1 MQEIRKFLRRET
13 KEFKRKTIK
22 LDSQMKDP
30 KLEEAKK
37 NMKKK
42 FDEWLITLN
51 EFFSNKLYRQVIREI
66 EDKKNN
72 YLLISKTEFWKL
84 KLLKAKS
91 ILKIIAR
98 KMTKHHKEVIL
109 ENSIQNFSLKFWF
122 NQIFMSLEELCLE
135 FRFDINSHM
144 DPNSKEIL
152 SAIQSLAEAHLEFI
166 YYLSVFSIGTGE
178 IMPLLT
184 YISNADKLIQF
195 SNLLLNPEVYDLY
208 LDILLIKIKILIE
221 NCNYIPAIE
230 TLGIF
235 FKIFFKDIIF
245 YIDFE
250 VPLTSESI
258 NSSNKIE
265 KKKNFN
271 LCNVIQKLIMAYYLR
286 GVISE
291 HLGFYKNA
299 IKAYQQC
306 RWFSNIFMFNF
317 NKPIFKFFRN
327 MEKIYITYNEVFEE
341 IQEQFEKRNKN
352 NKNTFDK
359 KGKSHKILYLKKR
372 GLNKSMISMKSKN
385 FFLTNR
391 KIKRNDRYSS
401 GKSIIS
407 EKQLVRALNNIG
419 KRLYKEDENRNN
431 NIFDKFGTND
441 FVLSTIGM
449 VNNLLSTPFR
459 EVLRKMKKVEVTK
472 PIEEI
477 SYLINKTLAIKRR
490 NEFKEEME
498 KKSKSKSKKNP
509 HKLHRNKSTFTDM
522 SSVMNKNMNEFEA
535 SIKYNIKLVS
545 KKDSNKNEN
554 GKDNNRY
561 EVSTSNAV
569 RTKFMLSSIK
579 TNKYKNTNKS
589 TLINYNKVDKYSPD
603 KDVFSKSLT
612 CKKKYLDSFFEK
624 ELLFQ
629 KKLLKLKSSDMERV
643 TMDDYNPQQIV
654 KSAEQDFNIIKCFA
668 ESKNAKKNLMN
679 LVRNNELKN
688 WELMYKNKGRMRT
701 NRRMNLLNL
710 NSLNNFMKIHH
721 INQIRVKY
729 EPDNAAKNNDEKTK
743 LLTLECAKLEEM
755 QNECLMKKEMLRKE
769 ILGYKT
775 KKVNI

>member
-30 KLEEAKK
+30 KLEEDKK
-37 NMKKK
+37 KMKKK

-178 IMPLLT
+178 VMPLLT

-341 IQEQFEKRNKN
+341 IQEQFEKKNKN

-391 KIKRNDRYSS
+391 KIKINDRYSS
-401 GKSIIS
+401 GKSVIS

-509 HKLHRNKSTFTDM
+509 HKLHRNKSTFTDI

>member
-1 MQEIRKFLRRET
+1 MQEIKKFLRRET

-30 KLEEAKK
+30 KLEEDKK
-37 NMKKK
+37 KMKKK

-178 IMPLLT
+178 VMPLLT

-341 IQEQFEKRNKN
+341 IQEQFEKKNKN

-359 KGKSHKILYLKKR
+359 KGKSHRILYLKKR

-385 FFLTNR
+385 FFLSNR

-401 GKSIIS
+401 GKSVIS
-407 EKQLVRALNNIG
+407 EKQLVRVLNNIG

-509 HKLHRNKSTFTDM
+509 HKLHRNKSTFTDI

>member
-1 MQEIRKFLRRET
+1 MQEIKKFLRRET

-178 IMPLLT
+178 VMPLLT

-341 IQEQFEKRNKN
+341 IQEQFEKKNKN
-352 NKNTFDK
+352 NKINFDK
-359 KGKSHKILYLKKR
+359 KGKSHRILYLKKR

-385 FFLTNR
+385 FFLSNR

-401 GKSIIS
+401 GKSVIS
-407 EKQLVRALNNIG
+407 EKQLVKVLNNIG

-509 HKLHRNKSTFTDM
+509 HKLHRNKSTFTDI

-535 SIKYNIKLVS
+535 SIKYNIKLVP

-612 CKKKYLDSFFEK
+612 SKKRYLDSFFEK

-679 LVRNNELKN
+679 LVRSNELKN

>member
-30 KLEEAKK
+30 KLEEDKK
-37 NMKKK
+37 KMKKK

-178 IMPLLT
+178 VMPLLT

-291 HLGFYKNA
+291 HLGFYKNS

-341 IQEQFEKRNKN
+341 IQEQFEKKNKN
-352 NKNTFDK
+352 NKINFDK
-359 KGKSHKILYLKKR
+359 KGKSHRILYLKKR

>member
-30 KLEEAKK
+30 KLEEDKK
-37 NMKKK
+37 KMKKK

-178 IMPLLT
+178 VMPLLT

-341 IQEQFEKRNKN
+341 IQEQFEKKNKN
-352 NKNTFDK
+352 NKINFDK
-359 KGKSHKILYLKKR
+359 KGKSHRILYLKKR

-509 HKLHRNKSTFTDM
+509 HKLHRNKSTFTDI

-612 CKKKYLDSFFEK
+612 CKKRYLDSFFEK

>member
-30 KLEEAKK
+30 KLEEDKK
-37 NMKKK
+37 KMKKK

-391 KIKRNDRYSS
+391 KIKINDRYSS
-401 GKSIIS
+401 GKSVIS
-407 EKQLVRALNNIG
+407 EKQLVKVLNNIG

-509 HKLHRNKSTFTDM
+509 HKLHRNKSTFTDI

-654 KSAEQDFNIIKCFA
+654 KSAERDFNIIKCFA

-679 LVRNNELKN
+679 LVRSNELKN

>member
-178 IMPLLT
+178 VMPLLT

-341 IQEQFEKRNKN
+341 IQEQFEKKNKN

-359 KGKSHKILYLKKR
+359 KGKSHRILYLKKR

-385 FFLTNR
+385 FFLSNR

-401 GKSIIS
+401 GKSVIS
-407 EKQLVRALNNIG
+407 EKQLVKVLNNIG

-509 HKLHRNKSTFTDM
+509 HKLHRNKSTFTDI

-612 CKKKYLDSFFEK
+612 CKKRYLDSFFEK

-679 LVRNNELKN
+679 LVRSNELKN

>member
-30 KLEEAKK
+30 KLEEDKK
-37 NMKKK
+37 KMKKK

-235 FKIFFKDIIF
+235 FKVK
-245 YIDFE
+245 
-250 VPLTSESI
+250 
-258 NSSNKIE
+258 
-265 KKKNFN
+265 
-271 LCNVIQKLIMAYYLR
+271 
-286 GVISE
+286 ISE

-341 IQEQFEKRNKN
+341 IQEQFEKKNKN
-352 NKNTFDK
+352 NKINFDK
-359 KGKSHKILYLKKR
+359 KGKSQRILYLKKR

-535 SIKYNIKLVS
+535 SIKYNIKLVP
-545 KKDSNKNEN
+545 KKDSNKNEK

-679 LVRNNELKN
+679 LVRSNELKN
-688 WELMYKNKGRMRT
+688 WELMY
-701 NRRMNLLNL
+701 L
-710 NSLNNFMKIHH
+710 
-721 INQIRVKY
+721 
-729 EPDNAAKNNDEKTK
+729 
-743 LLTLECAKLEEM
+743 
-755 QNECLMKKEMLRKE
+755 
-769 ILGYKT
+769 
-775 KKVNI
+775 

>member
-1 MQEIRKFLRRET
+1 MQEIKKFLRRET

-30 KLEEAKK
+30 KLEEDKK
-37 NMKKK
+37 KMKKK

-72 YLLISKTEFWKL
+72 YLLISETEFWKL

-98 KMTKHHKEVIL
+98 KMTKHHKEIIL

-178 IMPLLT
+178 VMPLLT

-291 HLGFYKNA
+291 HLGFYKNS

-401 GKSIIS
+401 VKSIIS

-535 SIKYNIKLVS
+535 SIKYNIKFLYS
-545 KKDSNKNEN
+545 LKNISYI
-554 GKDNNRY
+554 NNR
-561 EVSTSNAV
+561 
-569 RTKFMLSSIK
+569 F
-579 TNKYKNTNKS
+579 
-589 TLINYNKVDKYSPD
+589 
-603 KDVFSKSLT
+603 
-612 CKKKYLDSFFEK
+612 
-624 ELLFQ
+624 
-629 KKLLKLKSSDMERV
+629 
-643 TMDDYNPQQIV
+643 
-654 KSAEQDFNIIKCFA
+654 
-668 ESKNAKKNLMN
+668 
-679 LVRNNELKN
+679 
-688 WELMYKNKGRMRT
+688 
-701 NRRMNLLNL
+701 LN
-710 NSLNNFMKIHH
+710 
-721 INQIRVKY
+721 
-729 EPDNAAKNNDEKTK
+729 
-743 LLTLECAKLEEM
+743 
-755 QNECLMKKEMLRKE
+755 
-769 ILGYKT
+769 
-775 KKVNI
+775 

>member
-1 MQEIRKFLRRET
+1 
-13 KEFKRKTIK
+13 
-22 LDSQMKDP
+22 MKDQ
-30 KLEEAKK
+30 KLEEDKK
-37 NMKKK
+37 KMKKK

-178 IMPLLT
+178 VMPLLT

-341 IQEQFEKRNKN
+341 IQEQFEKKNKN
-352 NKNTFDK
+352 NKINFDK
-359 KGKSHKILYLKKR
+359 KGKSQRILYLKKR

-509 HKLHRNKSTFTDM
+509 HKLHRNKSTFTDI
-522 SSVMNKNMNEFEA
+522 SSMMNKNMNEFEA
-535 SIKYNIKLVS
+535 SIKYNIKLVP
-545 KKDSNKNEN
+545 KKDSNKNEK

>member
-30 KLEEAKK
+30 KLEEDKK
-37 NMKKK
+37 KMKKK

-178 IMPLLT
+178 VMPLLT

-291 HLGFYKNA
+291 HLGFYKNS

-359 KGKSHKILYLKKR
+359 KGKSHRILYLKKR

-407 EKQLVRALNNIG
+407 EKQLVKVLNNIG

-509 HKLHRNKSTFTDM
+509 HKLHRNKSTFTDI

>member
-30 KLEEAKK
+30 KLEEDKK
-37 NMKKK
+37 KMKKK

-341 IQEQFEKRNKN
+341 IQEQFEKKNKN
-352 NKNTFDK
+352 NKINFDK
-359 KGKSHKILYLKKR
+359 KGKSHRILYLKKR

-401 GKSIIS
+401 VKSIIS

>member
-178 IMPLLT
+178 VMPLLT

-341 IQEQFEKRNKN
+341 IQEQFEKKNKN

-359 KGKSHKILYLKKR
+359 KGKSHRILYLKKR

-385 FFLTNR
+385 FFLSNR

-401 GKSIIS
+401 GKSVIS
-407 EKQLVRALNNIG
+407 EKQLVKVLNNIG

-509 HKLHRNKSTFTDM
+509 HKLHRNKSTFTDI

-535 SIKYNIKLVS
+535 SIKYNIKFVS

-612 CKKKYLDSFFEK
+612 SKKRYLDSFFEK

-679 LVRNNELKN
+679 LVRSNELKN

-775 KKVNI
+775 KKINI

>member
-30 KLEEAKK
+30 KLEEDKK
-37 NMKKK
+37 KMKKK

-178 IMPLLT
+178 VMPLLT

-341 IQEQFEKRNKN
+341 IQEQFEKKNKN
-352 NKNTFDK
+352 NKINFDK
-359 KGKSHKILYLKKR
+359 KGKSQRILYLKKR

-401 GKSIIS
+401 VKSIIS

-509 HKLHRNKSTFTDM
+509 HKLHRNKSTFTDI

-545 KKDSNKNEN
+545 KKDSNKNEK

-612 CKKKYLDSFFEK
+612 CKKQYLDSFFEK

-688 WELMYKNKGRMRT
+688 WELMYKNKGRIRT

>member
-30 KLEEAKK
+30 KLEEDKK
-37 NMKKK
+37 KMKKK

-178 IMPLLT
+178 VMPLLT

-341 IQEQFEKRNKN
+341 IQEQFEKKNKN
-352 NKNTFDK
+352 NKINFDK
-359 KGKSHKILYLKKR
+359 KGKSHRILYLKKR

>member
-30 KLEEAKK
+30 KLEEDKK
-37 NMKKK
+37 KMKKK

-178 IMPLLT
+178 VMPLLT

-291 HLGFYKNA
+291 HLGFYKNS

-407 EKQLVRALNNIG
+407 EKQLVKVLNNIG

-509 HKLHRNKSTFTDM
+509 HKLHRNKSTFTDI

>member
-178 IMPLLT
+178 VMPLLT

-341 IQEQFEKRNKN
+341 IQEQFEKKNKN

-359 KGKSHKILYLKKR
+359 KGKSHRILYLKKR

-385 FFLTNR
+385 FFLSNR

-401 GKSIIS
+401 GKSVIS
-407 EKQLVRALNNIG
+407 EKQLVKVLNNIG

-509 HKLHRNKSTFTDM
+509 HKLHRNKSTFTDI

-535 SIKYNIKLVS
+535 SIKYNIKFVS

-612 CKKKYLDSFFEK
+612 CKKRYLDSFFEK

-679 LVRNNELKN
+679 LVRSNELKN

-775 KKVNI
+775 KKINI

>member
-1 MQEIRKFLRRET
+1 MQ
-13 KEFKRKTIK
+13 
-22 LDSQMKDP
+22 
-30 KLEEAKK
+30 
-37 NMKKK
+37 
-42 FDEWLITLN
+42 
-51 EFFSNKLYRQVIREI
+51 
-66 EDKKNN
+66 
-72 YLLISKTEFWKL
+72 
-84 KLLKAKS
+84 
-91 ILKIIAR
+91 
-98 KMTKHHKEVIL
+98 
-109 ENSIQNFSLKFWF
+109 
-122 NQIFMSLEELCLE
+122 
-135 FRFDINSHM
+135 
-144 DPNSKEIL
+144 
-152 SAIQSLAEAHLEFI
+152 
-166 YYLSVFSIGTGE
+166 
-178 IMPLLT
+178 
-184 YISNADKLIQF
+184 
-195 SNLLLNPEVYDLY
+195 
-208 LDILLIKIKILIE
+208 
-221 NCNYIPAIE
+221 
-230 TLGIF
+230 
-235 FKIFFKDIIF
+235 
-245 YIDFE
+245 
-250 VPLTSESI
+250 
-258 NSSNKIE
+258 
-265 KKKNFN
+265 
-271 LCNVIQKLIMAYYLR
+271 
-286 GVISE
+286 
-291 HLGFYKNA
+291 
-299 IKAYQQC
+299 
-306 RWFSNIFMFNF
+306 
-317 NKPIFKFFRN
+317 
-327 MEKIYITYNEVFEE
+327 
-341 IQEQFEKRNKN
+341 
-352 NKNTFDK
+352 
-359 KGKSHKILYLKKR
+359 
-372 GLNKSMISMKSKN
+372 
-385 FFLTNR
+385 TN
-391 KIKRNDRYSS
+391 YSS
-401 GKSIIS
+401 GKSVIS
-407 EKQLVRALNNIG
+407 EKQLVKVLNNIG

-509 HKLHRNKSTFTDM
+509 HKLHRNKSTFTDI

-535 SIKYNIKLVS
+535 SIKNNIKLVS

-612 CKKKYLDSFFEK
+612 SKKKYLDSFFEK

-679 LVRNNELKN
+679 LVRSNELKN

-775 KKVNI
+775 KKINI

>member
-30 KLEEAKK
+30 KLEEDKK
-37 NMKKK
+37 KMKKK

-178 IMPLLT
+178 VMPLLT

-291 HLGFYKNA
+291 HLGFYKNS

-341 IQEQFEKRNKN
+341 IQEQFEKKNKN
-352 NKNTFDK
+352 NKNNFDK
-359 KGKSHKILYLKKR
+359 KGKSHRILYLKKR

>member
-30 KLEEAKK
+30 KVEESKK

-341 IQEQFEKRNKN
+341 IQEQFEKKNKN

-359 KGKSHKILYLKKR
+359 KGKSHRILYLKKR

-401 GKSIIS
+401 VKSIIS

-679 LVRNNELKN
+679 LVRSNELKN

>member
-30 KLEEAKK
+30 KLEEDKK
-37 NMKKK
+37 KMKKK

-178 IMPLLT
+178 VMPLLT

-341 IQEQFEKRNKN
+341 IQEQFEKKNKN
-352 NKNTFDK
+352 NKINFDK
-359 KGKSHKILYLKKR
+359 KGKSHRILYLKKR

-509 HKLHRNKSTFTDM
+509 HKLHRNKSTFTDI

>member
-37 NMKKK
+37 KMKKK

-166 YYLSVFSIGTGE
+166 YYLSIFSIGTGE
-178 IMPLLT
+178 VMPLLT

-327 MEKIYITYNEVFEE
+327 MEKIYITYNELFEE
-341 IQEQFEKRNKN
+341 VQEQFEKKNKN

-359 KGKSHKILYLKKR
+359 KGKSHRILYLKKR

-385 FFLTNR
+385 FFLSNR

-401 GKSIIS
+401 GKSVIS
-407 EKQLVRALNNIG
+407 EKQLVKVLNNIG

-509 HKLHRNKSTFTDM
+509 HKLHRNKSTFTDI

-612 CKKKYLDSFFEK
+612 CKKRYLDSFFEK

-679 LVRNNELKN
+679 LVRSNELKN

>member
-30 KLEEAKK
+30 KLEEDKK
-37 NMKKK
+37 KMKKK

-178 IMPLLT
+178 VMPLLT

-341 IQEQFEKRNKN
+341 IQEQFEKKNKN
-352 NKNTFDK
+352 NKINFDK
-359 KGKSHKILYLKKR
+359 KGKSQRILYLKKR

>member
-30 KLEEAKK
+30 KLEEDKK
-37 NMKKK
+37 KMKKK

-178 IMPLLT
+178 VMPLLT

-341 IQEQFEKRNKN
+341 IQEQFEKKNKN

-359 KGKSHKILYLKKR
+359 KGKSHRILYLKKR

-385 FFLTNR
+385 FFLSNR

-401 GKSIIS
+401 GKSVIS
-407 EKQLVRALNNIG
+407 EKQLVKVLNNIG

>member
-30 KLEEAKK
+30 KLEEDKK
-37 NMKKK
+37 KMKKK

-178 IMPLLT
+178 VMPLLT

-291 HLGFYKNA
+291 HLGFYKNS